1 MTDRAD
7 DVARRLIRVLPD
19 GDDNPGIDIAGT
31 WFDCADDAPA
41 DVQAIADNIIAKLAT
56 VLRAYAEEARREERE
71 ACAAFVERMGALA
84 LTIPGAPSPEAAAHV
99 AETCAQIAIS
109 IRARGE
115 RG

>member
-7 DVARRLIRVLPD
+7 GVACNLVEAWLSGGGQVAHLQD
-19 GDDNPGIDIAGT
+19 
-31 WFDCADDAPA
+31 
-41 DVQAIADNIIAKLAT
+41 AIAT
-56 VLRAYAEEARREERE
+56 TLRAHAEEARREERE

-115 RG
+115 KG